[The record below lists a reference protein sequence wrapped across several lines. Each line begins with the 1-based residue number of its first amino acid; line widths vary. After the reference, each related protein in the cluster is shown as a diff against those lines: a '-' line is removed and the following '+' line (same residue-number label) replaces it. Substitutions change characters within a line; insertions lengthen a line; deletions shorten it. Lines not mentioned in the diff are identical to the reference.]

1 MIIFKSKRAMTIK
14 TKLKTNKQ
22 TNKYRINLLSKK
34 VLTFRPRRRGEGVSS
49 FFFYFEFF
57 LNVLL
62 Q

>member
-1 MIIFKSKRAMTIK
+1 MTIK